1 MQTACLYQNTKNMR
15 ILVLGAGKM
24 GSFFL
29 DLLSFEHETAVYE
42 KNPERLRFT
51 YNTLRFTALD
61 EIDEFRPEL
70 VINAVTVKY
79 TISAFKEVMP
89 HLPADC
95 IISDIS
101 SVKTGLK
108 DFYEHCGHR
117 YVSTHPM
124 FGPTFANLNQLSHE
138 NAIIISE
145 GDYMGRIFFKDLY
158 SRLGLNIYEYSFEEH
173 DKTVAYSLSIPFVST
188 FVFAAVMKHQDAPGT
203 TFKRHM
209 NIAKGVLN
217 EDNFLLQEILFN
229 PYTSEQV
236 EQIRTELK
244 RLLEIID
251 NKDAEGMKEYLTK
264 IRNNVK
270 RDIAID

>member
-1 MQTACLYQNTKNMR
+1 MK

-29 DLLSFEHETAVYE
+29 DLLSFEHEVAVYE
-42 KNPERLRFT
+42 KDPARLRFT
-51 YNTLRFTALD
+51 YNTLRFTQLE
-61 EIDEFRPEL
+61 EIREFAPEL

-79 TISAFKEVMP
+79 TISAFDEV
-89 HLPADC
+89 LPLLPGNC

-108 DFYEHCGHR
+108 EYYEKSGHR

-124 FGPTFANLNQLSHE
+124 FGPTFANLSQLHEE

-158 SRLGLNIYEYSFEEH
+158 SKLGLNIYEYTFEEH
-173 DKTVAYSLSIPFVST
+173 DRTVAYSLSIPFVST

-209 NIAKGVLN
+209 RIAKGVLN
-217 EDNFLLQEILFN
+217 EDDYLLQEILFN

-236 EQIRTELK
+236 GKIRTELK
-244 RLLEIID
+244 ELLGIIET
-251 NKDAEGMKEYLTK
+251 KDAAGMKAYLEK
-264 IRNNVK
+264 IRKNVE
-270 RDIAID
+270 